1 MKRRHQVVLFAV
13 LLLSLTILSPSFDF
27 RGVPQNQDQDQEN
40 DAFPNA
46 VTRSENQQAPVEIVV
61 SMSERE
67 FQVFSAI
74 AKQVAAARV
83 VKINLRN
90 LASDTYKEVLDNEL
104 AVGESGDV
112 ILLDSEEIQGYAKRG
127 HLYPLNATTLS
138 KALGDSVSPLR
149 EKTEWN
155 GYQWGMPFDFDPYVL
170 ASRSKSLADAG
181 LERLPQ
187 SLDEWTRI
195 INQMENKSQ
204 KLLAINIDD
213 AYAADAWLNEFGSG
227 VAPSTL
233 KTATESHITGG
244 NEQALQVL
252 NRVQPYIQVQNTN
265 PDFIDKDMQE
275 EALMV
280 VTPFS
285 QLVNN
290 DLALTEDRLPNRIMF
305 KPLAPVTSRSFVIT
319 SGSHEAEQA
328 SRWIEG
334 MTSNSVQSDWYEQAH
349 HLPGQQ
355 QQLNT
360 VSQQLSAEGQ
370 IMSGNGREWFV
381 SKTSETPVMDNP
393 ELVLQYNKK
402 VQQFI
407 HGEIS
412 ANQYVNDMLNIQ
424 QSSK

>member
-1 MKRRHQVVLFAV
+1 MKRRHQVFLFAV

-27 RGVPQNQDQDQEN
+27 RGVQQNQDQDQEN
-40 DAFPNA
+40 DAFPNT

-61 SMSERE
+61 SMSESE

-90 LASDTYKEVLDNEL
+90 LPSDTYKKVLDNEL
-104 AVGESGDV
+104 AVGDSGDV
-112 ILLDSEEIQGYAKRG
+112 ILLNSEEIQGYAKRG

-187 SLDEWTRI
+187 NLDEWTRVI
-195 INQMENKSQ
+195 SQMENKSQ

-213 AYAADAWLNEFGSG
+213 ASAADAWLNEFGSG
-227 VAPSTL
+227 VAPSALRTE
-233 KTATESHITGG
+233 TESHTAGG
-244 NEQALQVL
+244 YEQVLQVL
-252 NRVQPYIQVQNTN
+252 NGVQPYIHVQNTD
-265 PDFIDKDMQE
+265 PDFADKDMQE

-290 DLALTEDRLPNRIMF
+290 DLATEDRLTNRIMF

-334 MTSNSVQSDWYEQAH
+334 MTSNSVQSDWYQQAH

-360 VSQQLSAEGQ
+360 ASQKLSVEGQ
-370 IMSGNGREWFV
+370 IMSGNGQEWFM

-402 VQQFI
+402 VQQFLQ
-407 HGEIS
+407 GEIS
-412 ANQYVNDMLNIQ
+412 ANQYVNDILKMQ

>member
-27 RGVPQNQDQDQEN
+27 RGVPQSQDQDQEN

-46 VTRSENQQAPVEIVV
+46 ISRSENQQAPVEIVV
-61 SMSERE
+61 SMSESE
-67 FQVFSAI
+67 FQVFSTI
-74 AKQVAAARV
+74 AKQVAAARM

-90 LASDTYKEVLDNEL
+90 LESDTYQKVLDDEL
-104 AVGESGDV
+104 AVGDSGDI
-112 ILLDSEEIQGYAKRG
+112 ILLDSAEIQGYAKRG

-138 KALGDSVSPLR
+138 KALGDSVSQLR
-149 EKTEWN
+149 DKTEWN

-170 ASRSKSLADAG
+170 ASRSQSLADAS

-187 SLDEWTRI
+187 NLDEWTRV
-195 INQMENKSQ
+195 INQMENKSR
-204 KLLAINIDD
+204 KLLAININD

-233 KTATESHITGG
+233 RKATESHTVGEY
-244 NEQALQVL
+244 EQALQVL
-252 NRVQPYIQVQNTN
+252 NRVQPYIQVQNT
-265 PDFIDKDMQE
+265 DLSFADKDMQE
-275 EALMV
+275 EALMI

-285 QLVNN
+285 QLVKD
-290 DLALTEDRLPNRIMF
+290 DLVLTEDRLTNRIMF
-305 KPLAPVTSRSFVIT
+305 KPLAPVPSRSFVIT

-334 MTSNSVQSDWYEQAH
+334 MTSASVQSDWYQQAH

-360 VSQQLSAEGQ
+360 ESRKLSVEGKM
-370 IMSGNGREWFV
+370 MSSNGQEWFV
-381 SKTSETPVMDNP
+381 SKTSETAVMENP
-393 ELVLQYNKK
+393 EQVLQFNEK
-402 VQQFI
+402 VQQFL
-407 HGEIS
+407 HGKIS
-412 ANQYVNDMLNIQ
+412 ANQYANDILNIQ